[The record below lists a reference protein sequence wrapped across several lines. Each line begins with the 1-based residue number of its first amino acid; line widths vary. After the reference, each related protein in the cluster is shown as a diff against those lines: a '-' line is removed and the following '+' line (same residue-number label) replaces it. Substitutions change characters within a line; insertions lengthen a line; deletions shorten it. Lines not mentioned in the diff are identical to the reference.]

1 MRRLL
6 LAGLWTAAV
15 AAAGAS
21 DGRLNAVKAEPNLE
35 RRSEL
40 ALVYAGEVLTRLRPE
55 LETKTWA
62 AVAPEVEEFRA
73 AVDLSVASLKATGKD
88 ARRSPKYFKRAELKL
103 RELSR
108 RLKGLQ
114 ALLGVEDRP
123 RMDEVIAYVERLQ
136 DELVDMTMGV
146 RR

>member
-1 MRRLL
+1 MKALSIALL
-6 LAGLWTAAV
+6 SL
-15 AAAGAS
+15 AAAAIAAGS
-21 DGRLNAVKAEPNLE
+21 GLEAVKAESNPE

-114 ALLGVEDRP
+114 VLLGVEDRP
-123 RMDEVIAYVERLQ
+123 RMDEVIAYVERRQ

>member
-1 MRRLL
+1 MNPGWI
-6 LAGLWTAAV
+6 ALWLVVGAA
-15 AAAGAS
+15 AAAGA
-21 DGRLNAVKAEPNLE
+21 GGLEAVKAEANLE

-55 LETKTWA
+55 LETKTW
-62 AVAPEVEEFRA
+62 A

-114 ALLGVEDRP
+114 TLLGVDDRP
-123 RMDEVIAYVERLQ
+123 RMDELIAYVERLQ

>member
-1 MRRLL
+1 MNPRWI
-6 LAGLWTAAV
+6 ALWLVVGAA
-15 AAAGAS
+15 AAAGA
-21 DGRLNAVKAEPNLE
+21 GGLEAVKAEANLE

-73 AVDLSVASLKATGKD
+73 AVDLSVASLQATGKD

-114 ALLGVEDRP
+114 TLLGVDDRP
-123 RMDEVIAYVERLQ
+123 RMDELIAYVERLQ
-136 DELVDMTMGV
+136 DELVDRTMGV

>member
-1 MRRLL
+1 MKPLSIALL
-6 LAGLWTAAV
+6 SL
-15 AAAGAS
+15 AAAAIAAGS
-21 DGRLNAVKAEPNLE
+21 GLEAVKAEANPE

-40 ALVYAGEVLTRLRPE
+40 ALAYAGEVLTRLRPE

-114 ALLGVEDRP
+114 VLLGVEDRP